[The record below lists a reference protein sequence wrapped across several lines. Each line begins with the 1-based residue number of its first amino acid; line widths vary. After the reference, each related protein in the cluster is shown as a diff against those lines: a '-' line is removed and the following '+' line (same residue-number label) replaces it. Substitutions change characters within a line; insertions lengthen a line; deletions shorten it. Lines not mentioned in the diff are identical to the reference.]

1 RPGRRARRAGRGR
14 SGRGASRACAGYIAA
29 PAPGRWPLA
38 DRRCRPRPAII
49 DSGAAS
55 PWLAG
60 ARCTTPR
67 TRMSIVW
74 TILIG
79 FVAGL
84 VARAIKPGDD
94 SAGFIVTTL
103 IGIAGSLIAT
113 YVGQAMGWYTAGQ
126 GAGFIASVV
135 GAIVLLFL
143 YGL

>member
-1 RPGRRARRAGRGR
+1 
-14 SGRGASRACAGYIAA
+14 
-29 PAPGRWPLA
+29 
-38 DRRCRPRPAII
+38 
-49 DSGAAS
+49 
-55 PWLAG
+55 
-60 ARCTTPR
+60 
-67 TRMSIVW
+67 MSIVW

-113 YVGQAMGWYTAGQ
+113 YLGQAMGWYTAGQ

-135 GAIVLLFL
+135 GAIVLLFIW
-143 YGL
+143 GLIKRK

>member
-1 RPGRRARRAGRGR
+1 
-14 SGRGASRACAGYIAA
+14 
-29 PAPGRWPLA
+29 
-38 DRRCRPRPAII
+38 
-49 DSGAAS
+49 
-55 PWLAG
+55 
-60 ARCTTPR
+60 
-67 TRMSIVW
+67 MSIVW

-113 YVGQAMGWYTAGQ
+113 YLGQAMGWYTAGQ

-135 GAIVLLFL
+135 GAIVLLFIW
-143 YGL
+143 GLVKRK

>member
-1 RPGRRARRAGRGR
+1 
-14 SGRGASRACAGYIAA
+14 
-29 PAPGRWPLA
+29 
-38 DRRCRPRPAII
+38 
-49 DSGAAS
+49 
-55 PWLAG
+55 
-60 ARCTTPR
+60 
-67 TRMSIVW
+67 MSIVW

-135 GAIVLLFL
+135 GAIVLLFIW
-143 YGL
+143 GLIRRK

>member
-1 RPGRRARRAGRGR
+1 
-14 SGRGASRACAGYIAA
+14 
-29 PAPGRWPLA
+29 
-38 DRRCRPRPAII
+38 
-49 DSGAAS
+49 
-55 PWLAG
+55 
-60 ARCTTPR
+60 
-67 TRMSIVW
+67 MSIVW

-113 YVGQAMGWYTAGQ
+113 YLGQAMGWYTAGQ

-135 GAIVLLFL
+135 GAICSMDPPAKGSNSAASSLGASIVASFIFEA
-143 YGL
+143 